1 MTKLDYLKERLTT
14 VGELLTRWAE
24 DSKEGSEKF
33 KENSKELSEWYK
45 GRSAAYKFSADWILE
60 IAASIKEE
68 E

>member
-14 VGELLTRWAE
+14 VGGLLARWAE
-24 DSKEGSEKF
+24 DSKEKSAKE
-33 KENSKELSEWYK
+33 KENSKELSEWYE
-45 GRSAAYKFSADWILE
+45 GRSSAYKFSADWILE

>member
-1 MTKLDYLKERLTT
+1 MTELKYLKERLTSI
-14 VGELLTRWAE
+14 GELLTRWAE
-24 DSKEGSEKF
+24 DSKEKAAKE
-33 KENSKELSEWYK
+33 KENSKELSEWYE